1 MSFVE
6 GLSAG
11 SPDVAGS
18 AFGVCVGGVLLI
30 LGLLLA
36 VPAIAAV
43 LSLLRA
49 ERNPGKLFWDFI
61 MAHYRAH
68 KK

>member
-6 GLSAG
+6 GLSAA

-18 AFGVCVGGVLLI
+18 AFVVCAGGVLLV

-36 VPAIAAV
+36 VPALAAV
-43 LSLLRA
+43 LSLLRV
-49 ERNPGKLFWDFI
+49 ERNPGKLLWDFI
-61 MAHYRAH
+61 MAHYRAN